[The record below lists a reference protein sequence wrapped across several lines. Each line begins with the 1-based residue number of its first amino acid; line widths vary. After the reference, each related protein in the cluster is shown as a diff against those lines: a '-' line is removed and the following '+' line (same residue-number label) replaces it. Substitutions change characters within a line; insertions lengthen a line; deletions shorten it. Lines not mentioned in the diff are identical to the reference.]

1 MKASGCCGRRM
12 GSVAALKYS
21 VVGLY
26 LLVLL
31 ILVGIFILAGE
42 AGPAPP
48 GALPEPGA
56 SMGLEFRLGRVSRAI
71 QGEEKLGSSR
81 TPRSAELLGIRSLSP
96 FRLRAERRERLG
108 FDPRGWNCCR
118 V

>member
-1 MKASGCCGRRM
+1 M

-56 SMGLEFRLGRVSRAI
+56 SMGLESRLGRVSRAI
-71 QGEEKLGSSR
+71 QGRKSWD
-81 TPRSAELLGIRSLSP
+81 PAELQGALSSSGSG
-96 FRLRAERRERLG
+96 A
-108 FDPRGWNCCR
+108 
-118 V
+118 